1 MKLILLVKNTILCVK
16 SLLDVVA
23 LKTNN
28 LSSRKMAQFA
38 LTRAILLLLAAIKLM
53 PYQKEQNPL
62 ERIISLFFKLAR
74 LKVNIQT
81 CKP

>member
-1 MKLILLVKNTILCVK
+1 MCKK

-62 ERIISLFFKLAR
+62 ERILSLFFKIAR
-74 LKVNIQT
+74 LKENTFLTFESKV
-81 CKP
+81 KL